1 VSWPGAMC
9 AGAGGWFTGD
19 SGWMAGASITSGCN
33 GSGVR
38 MVCKGPYHAR
48 GNAPVLP
55 GVAAGLIQS
64 LSQGLLPELS
74 AWVEVGGIAS
84 SLCLRAFLLQ
94 PISI

>member
-1 VSWPGAMC
+1 ML
-9 AGAGGWFTGD
+9 GW
-19 SGWMAGASITSGCN
+19 N
-33 GSGVR
+33 
-38 MVCKGPYHAR
+38 
-48 GNAPVLP
+48 
-55 GVAAGLIQS
+55 AGLIQS

>member
-1 VSWPGAMC
+1 MVELAEGDRALDCGNRGDLSISKGRPQSRCLKASALFAMQE
-9 AGAGGWFTGD
+9 
-19 SGWMAGASITSGCN
+19 
-33 GSGVR
+33 
-38 MVCKGPYHAR
+38 P
-48 GNAPVLP
+48 
-55 GVAAGLIQS
+55 GLIQS